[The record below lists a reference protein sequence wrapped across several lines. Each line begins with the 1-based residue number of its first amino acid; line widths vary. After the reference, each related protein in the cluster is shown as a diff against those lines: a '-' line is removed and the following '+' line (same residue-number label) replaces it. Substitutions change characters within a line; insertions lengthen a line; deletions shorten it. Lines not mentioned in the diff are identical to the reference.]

1 MKIPQVLMAFTL
13 TLGLA
18 QIAHAGYDCM
28 GDMSAGR
35 HGLLGADVDNDGTI
49 SRDEFTEA
57 HKARSE
63 KMFEKLD
70 ANHDGKI
77 DKTEREARM
86 KMMKEDCP
94 MRNNSK

>member
-1 MKIPQVLMAFTL
+1 MKISQVLMAFTL

-18 QIAHAGYDCM
+18 QIAHADHHDM
-28 GDMSAGR
+28 GEMPAGH
-35 HGLLGADVDNDGTI
+35 HGLLGADADKDGVI

-94 MRNNSK
+94 MKNNGK